1 MSGRGGFAPKNLDL
15 SNFIIVKLEK
25 NKKNFEI
32 LADPDSAWKAKQ
44 YIAIEN
50 DKREKE
56 AKTPEEKANCQ
67 MTVKDVLA
75 NPEITISDIFQNT
88 EIFENI
94 KKFNRIPENEIEEV
108 FGTDD
113 MNVILATFLLE
124 GDFSWTKKQRDEI
137 QETKKKKIIQI
148 ITMNAIN
155 PTNKKPHPQARIEKA
170 MDEAKV
176 VIDMIKLPEDQVED
190 VVKKLQTII
199 PIRMEKAEFVIRI
212 PAATAAK
219 AFNYVNRY
227 AAIIKSEWQN
237 DGSWMGLVSMPA
249 GLQSEFFDGINKI
262 TQGRAEIEKSK

>member
-1 MSGRGGFAPKNLDL
+1 MVEVELLSKKPGFVP
-15 SNFIIVKLEK
+15 NFIIVKLEK

-124 GDFSWTKKQRDEI
+124 GDFSCTKKQRDEI

-148 ITMNAIN
+148 ITMNASTQRIRN
-155 PTNKKPHPQARIEKA
+155 RTLKLGLKKPWMKP
-170 MDEAKV
+170 
-176 VIDMIKLPEDQVED
+176 KL
-190 VVKKLQTII
+190 LLT
-199 PIRMEKAEFVIRI
+199 
-212 PAATAAK
+212 
-219 AFNYVNRY
+219 
-227 AAIIKSEWQN
+227 
-237 DGSWMGLVSMPA
+237 
-249 GLQSEFFDGINKI
+249 
-262 TQGRAEIEKSK
+262 